1 MIRALHSRIP
11 ISDRDGFTL
20 VEVLVVMVIIT
31 IGILPLALV
40 QTRARQE
47 VTEADRFTQ
56 AMTVAQ
62 EQIEWAKG
70 MGFNQAVAD
79 SGTDGAVFWRTSIDS
94 MDFGMSRVRV
104 TVIFPQGSR
113 PDTLRVASLV
123 SMR

>member
-1 MIRALHSRIP
+1 MIRAPRLRRR
-11 ISDRDGFTL
+11 DRDGFTL

-62 EQIEWAKG
+62 EQLEWTKG
-70 MGFNQAVAD
+70 LGFNGVMAD
-79 SGTDGAVFWRTSIDS
+79 SGTTSGVFWRTDVDS
-94 MDFGMSRVRV
+94 LDFGLRRVRV
-104 TVIFPQGSR
+104 TVIFNQGVM
-113 PDTLRVASLV
+113 PDTMSVASLV